1 MATNCNRHWALCLL
15 AASETTR
22 SLNAPYPD
30 CSILFQRSRTSCVC
44 LGTSWNFLVIGV
56 HYHFCLTSPATAMLQ
71 PLHSHASEAP
81 FTQNTMNHA
90 ACGPFLYRETALTS
104 LPLQLLRLLL
114 ELGGILL
121 FCVDSLGR
129 VPELYSTVLS
139 PEETGCGYSPWGC
152 KESDTT
158 KQLSLSLRGQ
168 PIIPLCLPRSPASLL
183 QNGTP

>member
-1 MATNCNRHWALCLL
+1 MATNCHRHWALCLL

-30 CSILFQRSRTSCVC
+30 CSLLFQRSRNSCVC

-90 ACGPFLYRETALTS
+90 ACGPFLYLETALTS
-104 LPLQLLRLLL
+104 LPLQLLQLLL
-114 ELGGILL
+114 ELGGIL
-121 FCVDSLGR
+121 
-129 VPELYSTVLS
+129 
-139 PEETGCGYSPWGC
+139 
-152 KESDTT
+152 
-158 KQLSLSLRGQ
+158 
-168 PIIPLCLPRSPASLL
+168 SLL
-183 QNGTP
+183 CGQLGKSAWALLNSLVSRGNWLWLQSMGLQRVRHD